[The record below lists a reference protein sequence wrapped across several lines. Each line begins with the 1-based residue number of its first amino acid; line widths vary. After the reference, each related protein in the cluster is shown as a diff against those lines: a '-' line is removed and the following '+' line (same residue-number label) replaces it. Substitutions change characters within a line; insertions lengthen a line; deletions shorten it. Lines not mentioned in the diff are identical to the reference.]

1 MKLFLMEIFYGC
13 FGVTYKCLTN
23 PKSQRILFF
32 FSGKFIHLGLNS
44 SLHVV

>member
-1 MKLFLMEIFYGC
+1 MEIFYGC

-23 PKSQRILFF
+23 PKSQRIV
-32 FSGKFIHLGLNS
+32 SGKFIHLGLNS